1 MEGALHIHVLVIQM
15 DCDLLAGSNQVFLVY
30 YITQCFTLWAA
41 MNILLFIQTFIEFL
55 VPSSEIQVLHFR
67 DMF

>member
-1 MEGALHIHVLVIQM
+1 MEGALRIHVLVIQM
-15 DCDLLAGSNQVFLVY
+15 DCDLLAGSNQVFLV

-55 VPSSEIQVLHFR
+55 VPSSKIQVLHSR